1 MTMFFFWCKPK
12 TVDAALAPLAKIQ
25 ENLEDVSATRATD
38 AESKRLQA
46 KGLLASARADD
57 DQQIQAD
64 VILSKLTKLLT
75 VEPEDL
81 EAFNTVTE
89 E

>member
-1 MTMFFFWCKPK
+1 MILKPK

-25 ENLEDVSATRATD
+25 ANLEAVSETRKTAAAT
-38 AESKRLQA
+38 KRDTA
-46 KGLLASARADD
+46 KALMASARADD
-57 DQQIQAD
+57 NEQIGAD
-64 VILSKLTKLLT
+64 VILAKLAKLLT

-81 EAFNTVTE
+81 EAFNTETKVE

>member
-1 MTMFFFWCKPK
+1 MLLKAK
-12 TVDAALAPLAKIQ
+12 TVGAALAPLAKIQ
-25 ENLEDVSATRATD
+25 ANLEAVSTTRTAD
-38 AESKRLQA
+38 AEKKRVQA
-46 KGLLASARADD
+46 KELMASARADD
-57 DQQIQAD
+57 NEQIQAD

-81 EAFNTVTE
+81 EALNTETKVE